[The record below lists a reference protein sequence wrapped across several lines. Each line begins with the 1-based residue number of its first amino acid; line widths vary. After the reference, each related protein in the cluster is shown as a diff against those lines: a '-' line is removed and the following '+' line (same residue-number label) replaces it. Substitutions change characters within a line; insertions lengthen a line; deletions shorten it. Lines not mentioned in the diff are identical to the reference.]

1 MIDVKVKTFLTLMEE
16 KSTIQCAEVLHI
28 TQPAVTQHIRALEK
42 EYEVKLFK
50 KEGRC
55 LVPTEKALEFYRMA
69 KQLTTREKHIHL
81 SMQKQPAIPLY
92 YGATK
97 SIAETILPSLTFSML
112 QEYQGRKF
120 KLLVQNTKRL
130 LEELEEGNLH
140 FALIEGNVN
149 HRRYVCKT
157 LLNTKFICV
166 CKKNG
171 KYANCTNLHELIKAP
186 LLLREEG
193 SGSRDILEHTLHS
206 FDVDIEDFTICHE
219 FESVSLILSLV
230 KQDAGITFIYEEV
243 ARNYIEQGI
252 LQPLLPDMFSIERQF
267 TFVALPAMPFTEDNE
282 KMYVFLKEKLKDA
295 SSVMDI

>member
-55 LVPTEKALEFYRMA
+55 LVPTEKAMEFYRMA
-69 KQLTTREKHIHL
+69 KQLTTMEKHIHL

-130 LEELEEGNLH
+130 LEELEE
-140 FALIEGNVN
+140 
-149 HRRYVCKT
+149 R
-157 LLNTKFICV
+157 CV
-166 CKKNG
+166 
-171 KYANCTNLHELIKAP
+171 
-186 LLLREEG
+186 
-193 SGSRDILEHTLHS
+193 
-206 FDVDIEDFTICHE
+206 
-219 FESVSLILSLV
+219 
-230 KQDAGITFIYEEV
+230 
-243 ARNYIEQGI
+243 
-252 LQPLLPDMFSIERQF
+252 
-267 TFVALPAMPFTEDNE
+267 
-282 KMYVFLKEKLKDA
+282 
-295 SSVMDI
+295 

>member
-1 MIDVKVKTFLTLMEE
+1 MTFVNPF
-16 KSTIQCAEVLHI
+16 S
-28 TQPAVTQHIRALEK
+28 
-42 EYEVKLFK
+42 
-50 KEGRC
+50 
-55 LVPTEKALEFYRMA
+55 
-69 KQLTTREKHIHL
+69 
-81 SMQKQPAIPLY
+81 
-92 YGATK
+92 
-97 SIAETILPSLTFSML
+97 SLI
-112 QEYQGRKF
+112 
-120 KLLVQNTKRL
+120 
-130 LEELEEGNLH
+130 
-140 FALIEGNVN
+140 IEGNVN

-166 CKKNG
+166 WKKNG